1 MVGVILNS
9 QFFRFAVVGAGGFFV
24 DGLLLVLLITL
35 DWSLL
40 LARLGSFA
48 CAVSIAWYFNRIWTF
63 NKTGVAK
70 ARVVKQYGYYLT
82 AQLIGAGIN
91 FGTFF
96 LVIHWFPF
104 LSSEPL
110 IALTVGSSVAMCFN
124 YVLAKKI
131 VYAEVT

>member
-9 QFFRFAVVGAGGFFV
+9 QFFRFAVVGTIGFLV

-63 NKTGVAK
+63 YKMGAAK
-70 ARVVKQYGYYLT
+70 ARVVKQYGYYFT
-82 AQLIGAGIN
+82 VQLIGAGIN

-96 LVIHWFPF
+96 LIIYWFPF
-104 LSSEPL
+104 LRSEPL
-110 IALTVGSSVAMCFN
+110 IPLAIGSLVAMSFN
-124 YVLAKKI
+124 YVLAKKV
-131 VYAEVT
+131 VYPEVT